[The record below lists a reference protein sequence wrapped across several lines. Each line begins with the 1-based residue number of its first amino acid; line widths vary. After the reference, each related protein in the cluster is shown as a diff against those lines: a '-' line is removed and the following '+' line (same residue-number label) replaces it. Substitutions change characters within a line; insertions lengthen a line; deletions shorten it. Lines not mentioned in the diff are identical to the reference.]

1 MKKILINGYL
11 GKMGQSLT
19 RVINNSSEYELIH
32 SVDIN
37 SSSSQSTSNNFDDI
51 NPSILEKI
59 DCVVDFSNSS
69 GFKASSEFS
78 IKNGIPYVSG
88 STGYSNED
96 LENIKKMH
104 SKNKVGIA
112 LCSNFSTGAILLA
125 HFGKIA
131 SKYYEYAELIESH
144 HEKKLDA
151 PSGTSISIANAVSD
165 AKNKPF
171 MKVKSDVN
179 KIENTT
185 GDNSA
190 GVNIHSLRLP
200 GVIAKHELIFG
211 AQGENLSIIHNSSD
225 RESFMPGVLIA
236 VDHVIENNEIV
247 IGLEKILGLW
257 K

>member
-19 RVINNSSEYELIH
+19 GVLNNSKEYELIH

-37 SSSSQSTSNNFDDI
+37 SGSSQNTSTNFDDI
-51 NPSILEKI
+51 NPSILEKT
-59 DCVVDFSNSS
+59 DCIVDFSNSS

-185 GDNSA
+185 GNNSA